1 MNREFRGVWIPKE
14 ILLNKDLTPL
24 EKLYLTEIDSL
35 NNDEKGCYASNKHF
49 EKKFGQTK
57 SNVSRTIKN
66 LEQKGWINISYIY
79 NGKEVESRIIKI
91 SRSMYPSEY
100 YENDNRYYQNDEKVL
115 SNLVERYYQNDKE
128 NNTILNK
135 QLDNILSCEDTNLKW
150 NEGGK
155 NSTKDKDKDKTKD
168 IPLSCEVSN
177 VEENNDKVKTETYKE
192 IIDYMNTV
200 YQHNKFIKKVPFSYR
215 YNSKNTK
222 GLINARIREGYTI
235 NDFKDVIWWG
245 YRKFVEYEFKTQNE
259 ESSVKYFRPS
269 TLFNEKHFE
278 DYLNEY
284 RANTE

>member
-1 MNREFRGVWIPKE
+1 MQHSFNIEIAQEYGILE
-14 ILLNKDLTPL
+14 AILLNHIYYWIAKNKANGKHFYDGKYWTYNSRKAFSELFP
-24 EKLYLTEIDSL
+24 
-35 NNDEKGCYASNKHF
+35 YASEKQIRRVLERLVKLNILMTGNYNKKWTDRTLWYTF
-49 EKKFGQTK
+49 TDNGLSIMQK
-57 SNVSRTIKN
+57 SQMQ
-66 LEQKGWINISYIY
+66 L
-79 NGKEVESRIIKI
+79 
-91 SRSMYPSEY
+91 SE
-100 YENDNRYYQNDEKVL
+100 RA
-115 SNLVERYYQNDKE
+115 NDKCPE
-128 NNTILNK
+128 GQMTNALEGRPIPDINTYINT
-135 QLDNILSCEDTNLKW
+135 DNI
-150 NEGGK
+150 
-155 NSTKDKDKDKTKD
+155 
-168 IPLSCEVSN
+168 LSCEVSN

-200 YQHNKFIKKVPFSYR
+200 YQHNKFIKKVSFSYR

>member
-1 MNREFRGVWIPKE
+1 MQHSFDIEIAQEYGILE
-14 ILLNKDLTPL
+14 AILLNHIYYWIAKN
-24 EKLYLTEIDSL
+24 KA
-35 NNDEKGCYASNKHF
+35 NKKHF
-49 EKKFGQTK
+49 
-57 SNVSRTIKN
+57 
-66 LEQKGWINISYIY
+66 Y
-79 NGKEVESRIIKI
+79 NGKYWTYNSRKAF
-91 SRSMYPSEY
+91 SELFPY
-100 YENDNRYYQNDEKVL
+100 ASEKQIRRVLERLVNFNILMTGNFNKQWSDRTLWYTFTDKGLSIMQKSQMQLSEMANDNCLKGQMTNALEGTPIPDIIT
-115 SNLVERYYQNDKE
+115 NI
-128 NNTILNK
+128 NT
-135 QLDNILSCEDTNLKW
+135 DNI
-150 NEGGK
+150 
-155 NSTKDKDKDKTKD
+155 
-168 IPLSCEVSN
+168 LSCEVSN

-222 GLINARIREGYTI
+222 SLINARIRDGYTI

-245 YRKFVEYEFKTQNE
+245 YRKFVEFEFKTQNE